1 MQSLQSTIK
10 SNKTRSASTE
20 NVDCP
25 HKVVQES
32 LVMKELEKKK
42 KRLRKRRR
50 CSLASMHVWDVST
63 LTHNH

>member
-10 SNKTRSASTE
+10 CNKTRSASIE
-20 NVDCP
+20 NVEYP

-32 LVMKELEKKK
+32 SVMNELEKKK

-50 CSLASMHVWDVST
+50 CPLASMHIWDVTT